1 MIFFKAIR
9 TKIGN
14 YLLNSELKKR
24 NREVVAV
31 GLNKVETLG
40 IIFDASQISTQG
52 QIKAFLKAL
61 PKPDLKYSV
70 IGFIPDHK
78 IEHSYISD
86 KTWDYFT
93 DKDCDFFMQ
102 PKSEAI
108 IDFCNKKFDL
118 LLVLDTH
125 YHFQVK
131 WISSKSL
138 ATFKAGQSGD
148 YDEYL
153 DFMME
158 LQDDSVERLLKEL
171 KHYLTQ
177 LNNEGTI
184 S

>member
-1 MIFFKAIR
+1 MIFLKAIR

-40 IIFDASQISTQG
+40 IIFDATLISTQN
-52 QIKAFLKAL
+52 QIKEFLKGW
-61 PKPDLKYSV
+61 PKTGLKYSV

-86 KTWDYFT
+86 KTWYYFT

-108 IDFCNKKFDL
+108 LDFCDKKFDL

-125 YHFQVK
+125 YHFQTE
-131 WISSKSL
+131 WISSRSL
-138 ATFKAGQSGD
+138 ARFKAGKSGD
-148 YDEYL
+148 YDKDL
-153 DFMME
+153 DFMID
-158 LQDDSVERLLKEL
+158 LQDHSLERLLKEL

-177 LNNEGTI
+177 LNNG
-184 S
+184 